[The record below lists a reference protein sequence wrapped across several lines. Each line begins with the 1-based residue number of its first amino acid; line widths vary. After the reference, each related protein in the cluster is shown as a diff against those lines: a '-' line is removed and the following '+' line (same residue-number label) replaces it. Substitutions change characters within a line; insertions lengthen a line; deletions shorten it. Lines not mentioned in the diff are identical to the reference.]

1 MDEAFVRISGK
12 LHCLGRV
19 AGQDGNVLG
28 VLVTAKRD
36 ARAAQWFFRRLLR
49 DLQYVP
55 RVAVA
60 DKLRS
65 SIPVR
70 LLRYLT
76 PLPAPPPPAHRPRLP
91 TSNERRSTPWTQAAG
106 RTPATA

>member
-1 MDEAFVRISGK
+1 M
-12 LHCLGRV
+12 

-76 PLPAPPPPAHRPRLP
+76 PLPAPPPPAHRPACRRAMSGAPPPGRRLP
-91 TSNERRSTPWTQAAG
+91 AAPRRPPDDGTRHAILAPVRLNS
-106 RTPATA
+106 R